1 MNSNLRPDEGVTQ
14 GNIQRSRERSRELQ
28 SGLKN
33 VATLGGAGIAA
44 GGLAKIAPFLSE
56 YISEDMALKGISKVM
71 PTVGK
76 FLKSGITQGL
86 TLGSGLEFLKE
97 NISKPAPSQK
107 NIIQKYSPELFQE
120 ISDLIQKG
128 NAPIQAGANAHKKH
142 KKVIQQIEKDYQTDW
157 LELVESI
164 FGKGDIAQQ
173 GMQGQQQQAAP
184 QAQQQMGQPQQ
195 QMQGGSGN
203 ARLLQMLQGI
213 NQRLGGQ

>member
-1 MNSNLRPDEGVTQ
+1 
-14 GNIQRSRERSRELQ
+14 
-28 SGLKN
+28 
-33 VATLGGAGIAA
+33 
-44 GGLAKIAPFLSE
+44 
-56 YISEDMALKGISKVM
+56 
-71 PTVGK
+71 
-76 FLKSGITQGL
+76 
-86 TLGSGLEFLKE
+86 
-97 NISKPAPSQK
+97 
-107 NIIQKYSPELFQE
+107 
-120 ISDLIQKG
+120 
-128 NAPIQAGANAHKKH
+128 
-142 KKVIQQIEKDYQTDW
+142 VIQQIEKDYQTDW